1 MLRTQGRCQT
11 VDLRGRQQ
19 RASCSSAEVKISH
32 FCTSPVTHTSSRQNC
47 TSIQGCRKGD
57 AVAPEPA
64 ARCQARTCQT
74 LLAASDTCG
83 LLPGPDTG
91 AAPVHAQAGGPAQIL
106 HLARQVYM
114 RSTLC
119 VSLVTPKPRGILV
132 PEPGDGILMPK
143 RPVTTLEWLFRSS
156 GTVGET
162 RPGLIRPGRRS
173 FNTALNSPLA
183 LNY

>member
-1 MLRTQGRCQT
+1 MPDCRSPWPPTKSLLFKRRSQDIPLLHIPSYPYIISAKLCVNPG
-11 VDLRGRQQ
+11 LPKRG
-19 RASCSSAEVKISH
+19 C
-32 FCTSPVTHTSSRQNC
+32 
-47 TSIQGCRKGD
+47 GG
-57 AVAPEPA
+57 
-64 ARCQARTCQT
+64 ARTGGKVSGQN
-74 LLAASDTCG
+74 LSSPLGSFRHLRPASRTGHRCG
-83 LLPGPDTG
+83 TSACAGRRARPDT
-91 AAPVHAQAGGPAQIL
+91 APGQ
-106 HLARQVYM
+106 QVYM

-173 FNTALNSPLA
+173 FNTTLNSPLA